1 MRTVILFSLFLLLA
15 VPVRVSSSAQG
26 GTGMDPNAFHLTLTT
41 EPSTVQA
48 GQQVNVML
56 QLTDAFGAPVTEF
69 EIVHEKKVH
78 VIIIREDLQKFT
90 HAHPEPGADVVLSSI
105 VSFPEGGTYFFHVD
119 FTPRDGKGVTL
130 MSELRVEGSA
140 TQAPPLEP
148 FVPGRVQTDELLAD
162 VAVQEM
168 KSVRRISFALMGLDA
183 TPVSDL
189 EPYLGAMGHL
199 VVVSADGRKYVHAH
213 PVGGGKPNEV
223 MFDVLFPGSGLYK
236 GWGEFQR
243 AGKVLVVPIVL
254 SVEM

>member
-1 MRTVILFSLFLLLA
+1 MRAVILFSLFLLLVA
-15 VPVRVSSSAQG
+15 PVWTVSSAQG

-41 EPSTVQA
+41 EPATVQA

-90 HAHPEPGADVVLSSI
+90 HAHPEPGADGVLSSI

-119 FTPRDGKGVTL
+119 FTPRDGTGVTL

-162 VAVQEM
+162 VAVQE
-168 KSVRRISFALMGLDA
+168 VQGARRISFALMGLDT

-199 VVVSADGRKYVHAH
+199 VVVSADGRKYVRAH
-213 PVGGGKPNEV
+213 PVDGGKPNEV

>member
-15 VPVRVSSSAQG
+15 VPVWTASSAQG

-41 EPSTVQA
+41 EPATVQA

-56 QLTDAFGAPVTEF
+56 QLTDAFGASVTEF

-90 HAHPEPGADVVLSSI
+90 HAHPEPGAAGVLSST

-213 PVGGGKPNEV
+213 PVDGGKPNEV